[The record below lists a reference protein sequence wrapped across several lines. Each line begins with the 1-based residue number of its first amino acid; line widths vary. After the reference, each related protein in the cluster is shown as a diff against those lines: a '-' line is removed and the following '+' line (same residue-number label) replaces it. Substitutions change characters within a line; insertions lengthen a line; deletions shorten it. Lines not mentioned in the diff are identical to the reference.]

1 MEKKPLLQDIGR
13 KMRIKAKGDAHIE
26 NPSLIVANHT
36 SLLDIFAVPYVLSE
50 ACQVVM
56 SSRLMWK
63 RDTEEHKARRRL
75 IEQTLYGI
83 PLEVHGGRDRVE
95 VGLDMAVRAIQDGWS
110 VLVFPGGA
118 YTGEH
123 RVTKGR
129 TGASRV
135 LLAAR
140 DCGVDVDLLPVGIS
154 RDVAMD
160 DLDSLTPND
169 KPIDV
174 TIGAPIEYETDYEVF
189 KNTNDS
195 TQKRRV
201 LQHVVDIAMRET
213 ANLAGLPYVD
223 ERISLRPRHT
233 IVLENGEE
241 IPV

>member
-13 KMRIKAKGDAHIE
+13 KMRIKAKGDVHIE
-26 NPSLIVANHT
+26 NPSLIVANHM
-36 SLLDIFAVPYVLSE
+36 SLLDIFAVPYVLPE

-110 VLVFPGGA
+110 VLVFPEGA

-129 TGASRV
+129 QIKQS
-135 LLAAR
+135 
-140 DCGVDVDLLPVGIS
+140 
-154 RDVAMD
+154 
-160 DLDSLTPND
+160 
-169 KPIDV
+169 
-174 TIGAPIEYETDYEVF
+174 
-189 KNTNDS
+189 
-195 TQKRRV
+195 
-201 LQHVVDIAMRET
+201 
-213 ANLAGLPYVD
+213 
-223 ERISLRPRHT
+223 
-233 IVLENGEE
+233 
-241 IPV
+241 